1 MELNILGQTVEAVN
15 KIPARKMA
23 EAAEEL
29 AALELVLDE
38 DLGVVYSNYM
48 CDWYDDFIMVKYY
61 TNADLSK
68 YEDTEIYDFVDDLD
82 QNDMA
87 KLRELAG
94 MQYSEVTDMEY
105 RLVDNVK
112 RVFESEHSL
121 SGRIM
126 KSFGFLLDGR
136 DLTESLAEAQ
146 KINEQMLEHVGDIT
160 KAKT

>member
-23 EAAEEL
+23 EAAEDL

-38 DLGVVYSNYM
+38 DLGVAYSNYM
-48 CDWYDDFIMVKYY
+48 RDWYDDFIMVKYY